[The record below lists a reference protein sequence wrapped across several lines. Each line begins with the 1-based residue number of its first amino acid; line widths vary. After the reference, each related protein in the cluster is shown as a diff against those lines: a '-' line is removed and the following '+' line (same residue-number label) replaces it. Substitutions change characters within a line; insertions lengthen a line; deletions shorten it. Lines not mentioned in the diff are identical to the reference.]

1 LQRYSN
7 RQFHLT
13 VEIEIKKK
21 EKDEKEYKKMLA
33 GGKDVILTYKEFVEL
48 MEKLPQNIPK
58 MTQTKDLDY
67 ILSKIFLNFYTR
79 NKKSYK
85 LTLNAPFDVL
95 ADTNVLNGA
104 RYHTTLELF
113 ETMVNNI
120 EMIRNW
126 NISLKELLEKDH
138 TTYVSKVTF

>member
-1 LQRYSN
+1 
-7 RQFHLT
+7 
-13 VEIEIKKK
+13 
-21 EKDEKEYKKMLA
+21 
-33 GGKDVILTYKEFVEL
+33 